1 MKSFQPATLTPTGE
15 VAPLRKRRKE
25 RRRSPGNGLHF
36 SSGCHGPPNGG
47 DKRLIFEQG
56 PLWLVGSRLPRA
68 SRSFWNALTAM
79 FVSMRDTYPGLAF
92 RRDGFSF

>member
-36 SSGCHGPPNGG
+36 SSGCHGPRNGG

-56 PLWLVGSRLPRA
+56 SSGGILVHNSSGVPEVVMVMHEVRAWFRLLIA
-68 SRSFWNALTAM
+68 
-79 FVSMRDTYPGLAF
+79 YGH
-92 RRDGFSF
+92 